1 MKNLWG
7 TWVNVLAIL
16 AGSLL
21 GTLIGRRLFQ
31 RLLTT
36 VTQATGLG
44 ILLVGLTMAIQSQN
58 IVLVIVS
65 LVAGGISGELL
76 DIEGRLAGLG
86 KRLES
91 LLSRG
96 GRGEITRAFVS
107 ASLLYCVGAMAI
119 IGSMDAGL
127 RANYNTLYAKALL
140 DGILA
145 ASMSTTMGWGVALSS
160 LPVLV
165 YQGSLTLMATWMQN
179 YLTPAVVTE
188 ITASGGLLIIAIA
201 LDVLKI
207 KEIHVGNLLPAIFFA
222 AILSL
227 WWH

>member
-21 GTLIGRRLFQ
+21 GSLIGQRLPR

-44 ILLVGLTMAIQSQN
+44 ILLVGLAMATQSKN

-76 DIEGRLAGLG
+76 DIEGRLTGLG
-86 KRLES
+86 RRLE
-91 LLSRG
+91 LLLTRG
-96 GRGEITRAFVS
+96 GSGELTRAFVS

-119 IGSMDAGL
+119 MGSLEAGL
-127 RANYNTLYAKALL
+127 RGNYNTLYAKALL

-145 ASMSTTMGWGVALSS
+145 VTMSTTLGWGVALSA

-165 YQGSLTLMATWMQN
+165 YQGSLTFLAAWLQN

-201 LDVLKI
+201 LGVLKI
-207 KEIHVGNLLPAIFFA
+207 KEIPAGNLLPALFFA
-222 AILSL
+222 ALLSL

>member
-1 MKNLWG
+1 MWG

>member
-1 MKNLWG
+1 LWG

>member
-1 MKNLWG
+1 MWG

-21 GTLIGRRLFQ
+21 GTIIGRRLPQ

-44 ILLVGLTMAIQSQN
+44 ILLVGLAMAIQSRN
-58 IVLVIVS
+58 IVLIIVS
-65 LVAGGISGELL
+65 LVAGGICGELL
-76 DIEGRLAGLG
+76 DIEGRLAELG
-86 KRLES
+86 KRLE
-91 LLSRG
+91 LLLARG
-96 GRGEITRAFVS
+96 GSGEITRAFVS

-119 IGSMDAGL
+119 MGSLEAGL
-127 RANYNTLYAKALL
+127 RGNYNTLYAKAIL

-145 ASMSTTMGWGVALSS
+145 VTMSTIQGWGVALSA

-165 YQGSLTLMATWMQN
+165 YQGSLTLLAAWLQN
-179 YLTPAVVTE
+179 YLTPPVATE

-201 LDVLKI
+201 LSVLKI
-207 KEIHVGNLLPAIFFA
+207 KEIHVGNLLPALFFA
-222 AILSL
+222 ALLSL

>member
-1 MKNLWG
+1 MWG

-44 ILLVGLTMAIQSQN
+44 ILLVGLTMATQSQN

>member
-1 MKNLWG
+1 MWG

-207 KEIHVGNLLPAIFFA
+207 KEIHVGNLLSAIFFA

>member
-1 MKNLWG
+1 VKNLWG

>member
-44 ILLVGLTMAIQSQN
+44 ILLVGLTMATQSQN

>member
-21 GTLIGRRLFQ
+21 GSLIGQRLPRRL
-31 RLLTT
+31 LKT

-44 ILLVGLTMAIQSQN
+44 ILLVGLAMAAQGKN

-86 KRLES
+86 RRLE
-91 LLSRG
+91 LLLTRG
-96 GRGEITRAFVS
+96 GSGELTRAFVG

-119 IGSMDAGL
+119 MGSLEAGL
-127 RANYNTLYAKALL
+127 RGNYNTLYAKALL

-145 ASMSTTMGWGVALSS
+145 VTMSTTLGWGVALAA

-165 YQGSLTLMATWMQN
+165 YQGSLTLMAAWLQN
-179 YLTPAVVTE
+179 YLTPAVTE

-201 LDVLKI
+201 LGVLKI
-207 KEIHVGNLLPAIFFA
+207 KEIPAGNLLPALVFA
-222 AILSL
+222 ALLSL